1 MNAGILPMLLLC
13 ATVGLLLS
21 FGSQRVAWL
30 GFAGMV
36 ASALILSLLTLPAE
50 VSKQIFIG
58 AWVSIIVTAAVT
70 YLPPRLP
77 SRWAIPL
84 AINAGAWVGALAS
97 LSGRKR
103 DLLLALPLGLIFVLG
118 RWVVARGLGLG
129 VKVVASWM
137 IAIATL
143 SIFVSMTPTPGYEPD
158 HMQ

>member
-1 MNAGILPMLLLC
+1 MNAGVLPMLLLC

-21 FGSQRVAWL
+21 FGSQRIAWL

-36 ASALILSLLTLPAE
+36 ASALSLSLPTLPAE
-50 VSKQIFIG
+50 VSKPVFIG
-58 AWVSIIVTAAVT
+58 AWVSIIVTATVT

-103 DLLLALPLGLIFVLG
+103 DLLLALPISLIFVVG

>member
-36 ASALILSLLTLPAE
+36 ASGLILSLLTLPTE

-58 AWVSIIVTAAVT
+58 AWVSIIVTATVT

-103 DLLLALPLGLIFVLG
+103 DLLVVVPLSLIFVLG

>member
-1 MNAGILPMLLLC
+1 MNAGVLPMLLLC
-13 ATVGLLLS
+13 ATIGLLLS

>member
-30 GFAGMV
+30 GFVGLV

-97 LSGRKR
+97 LSGRKH
-103 DLLLALPLGLIFVLG
+103 DLLLALPLSLIFVLG
-118 RWVVARGLGLG
+118 RWVVARGLALG

>member
-36 ASALILSLLTLPAE
+36 ASGLILSLLTLPAE

-97 LSGRKR
+97 LSGRKH
-103 DLLLALPLGLIFVLG
+103 DLLLALPLSLIFVLG
-118 RWVVARGLGLG
+118 RWVVARGLALG

>member
-1 MNAGILPMLLLC
+1 MNAGVLPMLLLC

-21 FGSQRVAWL
+21 FGSQRIAWL

-36 ASALILSLLTLPAE
+36 ASGLILSLLTLPTE
-50 VSKQIFIG
+50 VLKPVFIG
-58 AWVSIIVTAAVT
+58 AWVSIIVTATVT

-77 SRWAIPL
+77 TQWAIPL

-103 DLLLALPLGLIFVLG
+103 DLLLALPLSLIFVVG